1 MSDYLPQKVL
11 TEILSRLPVPSL
23 LRFRCVC
30 KSWLS
35 LISTPDFIS
44 KHSSLSTTKTTT
56 AFLLL
61 RRYSHRR
68 ERFSLHLDAQQTF
81 PKLRDLKYPFPT
93 RLQYYFRILGSCN
106 GLVCLTDDSFGN
118 TNTNTIILWNPSIQ
132 KSLTLPLPKSTR
144 DLDGSFF
151 MCALGFGF
159 DSMSNDYKVVR
170 VSYSGGEDGFWVPP
184 NVEIYA
190 VCVNGNVHWVGYKR
204 VSPVTRG
211 CFVVVFDL
219 GGEVFGEVEL
229 PGSLVHEFPSNM
241 MVSVMDECLSVLV
254 YDKRAYSKQCTVW
267 VMKEYGV
274 AESWSKQ
281 YEIDLDGRLVLVLGL
296 RKNGEMLLVM
306 GKELVS
312 YNPESEGIKKLGVS
326 GCKDSFWF
334 GDYTESL
341 VLLGGADSVN
351 GEAEPSVSDEADGLE
366 DDAVGLRA
374 YYMQTIMLNAPD
386 ACL

>member
-1 MSDYLPQKVL
+1 
-11 TEILSRLPVPSL
+11 
-23 LRFRCVC
+23 
-30 KSWLS
+30 
-35 LISTPDFIS
+35 
-44 KHSSLSTTKTTT
+44 
-56 AFLLL
+56 
-61 RRYSHRR
+61 
-68 ERFSLHLDAQQTF
+68 
-81 PKLRDLKYPFPT
+81 
-93 RLQYYFRILGSCN
+93 
-106 GLVCLTDDSFGN
+106 
-118 TNTNTIILWNPSIQ
+118 
-132 KSLTLPLPKSTR
+132 
-144 DLDGSFF
+144 

-170 VSYSGGEDGFWVPP
+170 VSYSGGENGFWVPP

-190 VCVNGNVHWVGYKR
+190 VREKSWRDFEGFVPEFGITEYFWSQVCVNGNVHWVGYKR
-204 VSPVTRG
+204 VSLVTRG

-219 GGEVFGEVEL
+219 GGEVFGEMEL

-254 YDKRAYSKQCTVW
+254 YDKRAFSKQCTVW

-334 GDYTESL
+334 RDYTESL

-351 GEAEPSVSDEADGLE
+351 GEAEPSVSEEADGLE

-374 YYMQTIMLNAPD
+374 YYMQTIMLNAPE
-386 ACL
+386 ASLS